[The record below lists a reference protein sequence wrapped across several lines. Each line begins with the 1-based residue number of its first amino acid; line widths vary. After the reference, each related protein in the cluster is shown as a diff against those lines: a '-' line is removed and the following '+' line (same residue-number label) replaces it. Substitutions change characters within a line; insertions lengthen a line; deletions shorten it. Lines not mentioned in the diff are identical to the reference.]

1 MGEHREITNYKGVK
15 RSADSDDAE
24 LPDKLN
30 EFYTRFDK
38 DNNSQPSP
46 ANNTD
51 VTAPFVIDVTSV
63 RNNFKRLNERKAPGP
78 DGITPKLLKIC
89 AEQLAGVYTDIF
101 NWSLSTS
108 EVPRS
113 FKDATIVPIPKK
125 GKVSGLNDYRPVAL
139 TSVPM
144 KTFERFI
151 LSFIKSLL
159 PEGFDRPQFAYRT
172 NRSVED
178 AISIWLHGTLAHLER
193 KCSYARVLFI
203 DYSSAFNTII
213 PSQLHFK
220 LLEHLKFPPSI
231 CNWILDF
238 LLERKQTVRVGNNYS
253 AAVVLN
259 TGTPQGC
266 VLSPLLYSLFTH
278 DCAAVHPNSRII
290 KFADDTTV
298 TGLITDDDESH
309 YRDEVNLLV
318 NWCHD
323 NNLTLNVDKTKE
335 LIVDFR
341 RNKNTK
347 DQLIINGLL

>member
-1 MGEHREITNYKGVK
+1 MVTWDPGSPGE
-15 RSADSDDAE
+15 
-24 LPDKLN
+24 
-30 EFYTRFDK
+30 
-38 DNNSQPSP
+38 
-46 ANNTD
+46 
-51 VTAPFVIDVTSV
+51 
-63 RNNFKRLNERKAPGP
+63 
-78 DGITPKLLKIC
+78 
-89 AEQLAGVYTDIF
+89 
-101 NWSLSTS
+101 
-108 EVPRS
+108 EV
-113 FKDATIVPIPKK
+113 F
-125 GKVSGLNDYRPVAL
+125 LRPL
-139 TSVPM
+139 
-144 KTFERFI
+144 
-151 LSFIKSLL
+151 
-159 PEGFDRPQFAYRT
+159 
-172 NRSVED
+172 
-178 AISIWLHGTLAHLER
+178 
-193 KCSYARVLFI
+193 LFI

-238 LLERKQTVRVGNNYS
+238 LLERKQTVRVGNNCS

-298 TGLITDDDESH
+298 TGLITDDDERH

-347 DQLIINGLL
+347 DPLIIKVLL